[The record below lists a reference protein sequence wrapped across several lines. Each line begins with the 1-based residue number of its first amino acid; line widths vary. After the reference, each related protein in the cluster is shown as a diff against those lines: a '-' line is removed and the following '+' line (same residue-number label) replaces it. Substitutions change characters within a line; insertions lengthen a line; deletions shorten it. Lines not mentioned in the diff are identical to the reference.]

1 MSDHRRQLIHEGF
14 SDKQSPRTLLT
25 IRREIF
31 PGERKE
37 DHPDQVWLEREKVN
51 VHRSLTAENRA

>member
-1 MSDHRRQLIHEGF
+1 MSDHRRQLIHEGR
-14 SDKQSPRTLLT
+14 DKQSPRTLLT
-25 IRREIF
+25 IRREIL

-37 DHPDQVWLEREKVN
+37 DHPDQVWLECEKVN